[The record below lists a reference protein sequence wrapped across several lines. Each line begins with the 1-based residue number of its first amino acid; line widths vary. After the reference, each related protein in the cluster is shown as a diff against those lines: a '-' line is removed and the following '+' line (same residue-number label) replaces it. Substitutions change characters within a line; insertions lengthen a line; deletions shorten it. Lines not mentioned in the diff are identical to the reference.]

1 MQRVTRGIFQKAEA
15 ALAALLNN
23 IVLLNVVIAIVLVG
37 SFYLWRH
44 VVHLRNQRKEDTLY
58 RAARDAYNRAAKLR
72 DADASEYDP
81 SYAEAV
87 AALHAQETFDLDPNS
102 YVGGTK
108 GMDASEK
115 LELCLTPL
123 QIYRIDRL
131 SNDPPWMR
139 MKATIEHDIDHC
151 VDDGTIGR

>member
-15 ALAALLNN
+15 ALAALPNN

-58 RAARDAYNRAAKLR
+58 RAARDAYDRAAMLR

-81 SYAEAV
+81 RYAEAV
-87 AALHAQETFDLDPNS
+87 ATLHAQETFDLNTA
-102 YVGGTK
+102 VGETK

-131 SNDPPWMR
+131 SNDPQR
-139 MKATIEHDIDHC
+139 MKMKVTIEHDIEHC
-151 VDDGTIGR
+151 VGDGTIGR